1 MESVRVRDNGL
12 LTDFVGLEGVST
24 VASELVIDGNRAA
37 ADPGTPPHSGTAQ
50 RERDSVCVCVCVSAP
65 GDTRVQGSSNC
76 MGRGGTAALGQLLL
90 AQGTV
95 HVALQGRIY
104 TSVPQPCPCHL
115 FGSVHCPLHNQPK
128 HLSDSCPWSGP
139 P

>member
-1 MESVRVRDNGL
+1 MESVRVLDNGL
-12 LTDFVGLEGVST
+12 LTDFAGLEGVST
-24 VASELVIDGNRAA
+24 VASELIIDGNRAA

-50 RERDSVCVCVCVSAP
+50 RERKRVCVCVCVPQATHEYK
-65 GDTRVQGSSNC
+65 GQVTAWG
-76 MGRGGTAALGQLLL
+76 GGGTAALGQLLL

-128 HLSDSCPWSGP
+128 HLRDSCPWSGP